1 MPDVYNHF
9 CYSLVETPTMNSMG
23 SREGRKGSY
32 EATDSPEGGWLP
44 KGGSTGQTGGDEA
57 KG

>member
-1 MPDVYNHF
+1 
-9 CYSLVETPTMNSMG
+9 MG